1 MLMRL
6 RTWLGSSLTL
16 KNGMRCL
23 NLIRLAL
30 GFFLLLTLNILN
42 TVEKGPQ
49 MVSSGY
55 GLSLTVKSNGSVT
68 QKSILLIFIWIS
80 KIKCAK
86 MDLSNINA
94 SNVSQLGVCQIES
107 ILQRFFTAEEWS
119 LLTWFDKTRYRVLFV
134 TYIRYPEFHSKYTL
148 EEFIKERKEKPQKM
162 FPEFEFTY
170 NPDRKRKEEP
180 VNLDPKDPNFKFP
193 SSPKRMCAYPTITER
208 ELYLR
213 TGTYLAPLI
222 EGQVTSTSGMNQLNE
237 PVPSTSGLITTR
249 RYSASFDDYEDTYSD
264 DSDSD

>member
-1 MLMRL
+1 MDFNK
-6 RTWLGSSLTL
+6 LTPE
-16 KNGMRCL
+16 NITEMDVDEIENMAR
-23 NLIRLAL
+23 I
-30 GFFLLLTLNILN
+30 FF
-42 TVEKGPQ
+42 
-49 MVSSGY
+49 
-55 GLSLTVKSNGSVT
+55 
-68 QKSILLIFIWIS
+68 
-80 KIKCAK
+80 
-86 MDLSNINA
+86 D
-94 SNVSQLGVCQIES
+94 
-107 ILQRFFTAEEWS
+107 AEEWDEMS
-119 LLTWFDKTRYRVLFV
+119 EFDKTRTRILFV
-134 TYIRYPEFHSKYTL
+134 TYIKHPEYYSKYTL

-249 RYSASFDDYEDTYSD
+249 RYSDSQEDKYMNFFINSYAFIYFQHPLMITKTHILTILIVTKTALEEKFA
-264 DSDSD
+264 